1 MPTQA
6 DFGGV
11 NVYVSTT
18 SGFTPSTTNLVY
30 SGPDSLITITTDATG
45 APLVGG
51 VTYYVRIAGYSAHS
65 KANMSYSAQYSVV
78 PYVPAKTATVS
89 LYQWSTGMPSNPSGQ
104 STFTWSTFSNSA
116 YTGAGGWSI
125 TAPDNPGTPGLQLYI
140 ASKMVSD
147 AATASTTT
155 VSWSSGY
162 TIVIF
167 GVNGHDGTNGVQ
179 SAQPMVYQW
188 AATIPA
194 APSGSPTYTW
204 STGLFGSAPSGWSLT
219 PGTSPFAG
227 YTLWA
232 AKVNLVASATA
243 TTSTFSWTSASI
255 MAIGYAGTSGIAGA
269 SYRTAYI
276 ASSTASAGTSP
287 NPEIDS
293 GSTTTPSSYWGLSGT
308 WSTTVPTL
316 SAGQYMY
323 QSDGIYNP
331 ATNQTAWSIPYWSS
345 LKVGSLSAITVNTG
359 GLNVTGTIQSST
371 AAIDGTTMT
380 GAGGVL
386 YSSGQFALGNAAGN
400 ITYNGSQTTINGPL
414 IYTGNLQD
422 NAATLVQSVY
432 TVGGV
437 GMSISVNPTDVTVQT
452 ISVTTIGGQVTILTS
467 MKMAQYTFVANSAT
481 FFIKRDGVSV
491 YTREMG
497 TAFEAMIATPYVDS
511 PPAGYHTY
519 TIGFTMTTSQPSCGA
534 YQRFM
539 SIFEARK

>member
-1 MPTQA
+1 
-6 DFGGV
+6 
-11 NVYVSTT
+11 
-18 SGFTPSTTNLVY
+18 
-30 SGPDSLITITTDATG
+30 
-45 APLVGG
+45 
-51 VTYYVRIAGYSAHS
+51 
-65 KANMSYSAQYSVV
+65 
-78 PYVPAKTATVS
+78 
-89 LYQWSTGMPSNPSGQ
+89 
-104 STFTWSTFSNSA
+104 
-116 YTGAGGWSI
+116 
-125 TAPDNPGTPGLQLYI
+125 
-140 ASKMVSD
+140 
-147 AATASTTT
+147 
-155 VSWSSGY
+155 
-162 TIVIF
+162 
-167 GVNGHDGTNGVQ
+167 
-179 SAQPMVYQW
+179 
-188 AATIPA
+188 
-194 APSGSPTYTW
+194 
-204 STGLFGSAPSGWSLT
+204 
-219 PGTSPFAG
+219 
-227 YTLWA
+227 
-232 AKVNLVASATA
+232 
-243 TTSTFSWTSASI
+243 

-467 MKMAQYTFVANSAT
+467 MKMAPYTFIENTAT
-481 FFIKRDGVSV
+481 FFIKRDDVSV
-491 YTREMG
+491 YTRAMG